1 MAKNG
6 YLEKK
11 AAKDQALIEA
21 GVQCGKQQMV
31 DYISCVLR
39 NPKYVEKDIHGR
51 DRIDKIMVGLYEYD
65 RKYEKAYTKDVE
77 ADVAQEHLD
86 DELREIYGDELV
98 PFRERQPDIIQMNYS
113 KARKGWVD

>member
-1 MAKNG
+1 MSRNG

-11 AAKDQALIEA
+11 QAREQALLDI
-21 GVQCGKQQMV
+21 GVQCGKQQIV
-31 DYISCVLR
+31 DYLSCVLH

-51 DRIDKIMVGLYEYD
+51 DRIDKIMVGLYDYD

-86 DELREIYGDELV
+86 EELREIYGDELI
-98 PFRERQPDIIQMNYS
+98 PFKERQPYVLQMNYS